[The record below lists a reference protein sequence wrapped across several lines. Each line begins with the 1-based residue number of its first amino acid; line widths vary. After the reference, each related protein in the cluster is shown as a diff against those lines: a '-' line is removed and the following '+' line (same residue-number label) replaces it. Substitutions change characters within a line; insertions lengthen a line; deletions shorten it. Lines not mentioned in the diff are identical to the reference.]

1 MNRLVELAFPSRT
14 DYLAVARLVVVA
26 AASIEPALGEERL
39 DNLRLAVSEA
49 CTNAIEAQQASGAT
63 QEEILVRCQIDDE
76 RIAVE
81 VLDQGGGFD
90 PDTVPEL
97 PEPDRPERLDHES
110 GLGLT
115 LIRLLT
121 DETQIVSSSQGTL
134 IRIIMY
140 REPSAQM
147 AS

>member
-49 CTNAIEAQQASGAT
+49 CTNAIEAQQAAGASH
-63 QEEILVRCQIDDE
+63 EEILVRCQIDDE
-76 RIAVE
+76 RVAVE

-90 PDTVPEL
+90 PNTVPEL
-97 PEPDRPERLDHES
+97 PEPDLPERLDYES

-121 DETQIVSSSQGTL
+121 DESQIVSSSQGTL

-140 REPSAQM
+140 REQSAQL

>member
-49 CTNAIEAQQASGAT
+49 CTNAIEAQHAAGAAH
-63 QEEILVRCQIDDE
+63 EEILVRCQFDDE
-76 RIAVE
+76 RVAVE

-90 PDTVPEL
+90 PNTVPEL

-121 DETQIVSSSQGTL
+121 DASQIVSSSQGTL
-134 IRIIMY
+134 IRLIMY
-140 REPSAQM
+140 REKSAQL